1 MEKKKRPEPTRQ
13 HGKALSVPSVL
24 EDQVRSSGLIFTGT
38 VVERGKSSVAAVP
51 AKENLLVVR
60 LDHSLR
66 VDPVLG
72 DLRGKMVTVV
82 PRSPGALQV
91 GQKAVFLTNSWIHG
105 RGIAVREV
113 EHVDV
118 QEEDQ
123 VAAAVA
129 QLPQVHLM
137 DRLKSAQLVVDA
149 LVLHT
154 NSVERKSFERNVAQW
169 VAAELKINKVLSGKP
184 HQSTIVYFPTSD
196 HPLWARAPRFRERQQ
211 GIFIL
216 HAPYRERTKSEASL
230 NPESWVALDPADF
243 QPESELNKVEELI
256 AAISVE
262 GGTR

>member
-1 MEKKKRPEPTRQ
+1 VEKKKRPGPTKQ
-13 HGKALSVPSVL
+13 SGKELSVPSAL
-24 EDQVRSSGLIFTGT
+24 QDQVRSSGLIFTGT
-38 VVERGKSSVAAVP
+38 VVERGKSSVPAVP

-72 DLRGKMVTVV
+72 DLRGKMMTVV

-91 GQKAVFLTNSWIHG
+91 GQRAVFLTNSWIRG

-113 EHVDV
+113 
-118 QEEDQ
+118 Q

-137 DRLKSAQLVVDA
+137 DLLKSAQLVVDA
-149 LVLHT
+149 LVLRT
-154 NSVERKSFERNVAQW
+154 NSVERKTFERNIAQW

-196 HPLWARAPRFRERQQ
+196 HPLWARAPRFRERQE

-216 HAPYRERTKSEASL
+216 HEPSRERTKSEASL

-243 QPESELNKVEELI
+243 QPESELSKVEELI